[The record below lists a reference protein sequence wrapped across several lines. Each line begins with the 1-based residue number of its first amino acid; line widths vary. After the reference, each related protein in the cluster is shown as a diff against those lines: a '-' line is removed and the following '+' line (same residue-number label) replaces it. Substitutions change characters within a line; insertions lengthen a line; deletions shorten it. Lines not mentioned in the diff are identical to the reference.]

1 MIPCI
6 FLGDSIAVGIGQQRP
21 ECETVA
27 KVGITSQ
34 RFADNMMIHATAAT
48 AVISLGVNDDETVP
62 TVENLRRVRG
72 EISAQRVFWIVPN
85 IKPFAR
91 EAVQRVAGENG
102 DMLLDLQH
110 YRALMAGDR
119 VHPTGTGYVTIARD
133 LVESSEW
140 RSGGSF
146 TYTAQANTGL
156 PNGSAGLPP
165 VTLPPSRPAV
175 TVNGSALN
183 GGYEEVASAPE
194 EGGRHGWFRPTT
206 RGGHAVAREAAAR
219 RALAHEEYV
228 SRRGGRT
235 ARAEPVIRT
244 QSGWRV
250 QPAVI
255 HTMPVEHAGERGA
268 GERVSGHRG
277 REAMPVREQRAEPR
291 STMQP
296 AAAHAA
302 AAPQITLPVPPR
314 IPQKVTIFRTL
325 RDWKASHPQSNRS

>member
-110 YRALMAGDR
+110 YRAMMAGDR

-146 TYTAQANTGL
+146 TYTAQANGA
-156 PNGSAGLPP
+156 AGLPP
-165 VTLPPSRPAV
+165 VALPPVALPPSRPAV

-194 EGGRHGWFRPTT
+194 EGSRHGWFRPTT

-219 RALAHEEYV
+219 RTLAHEEYV
-228 SRRGGRT
+228 SRRGGGRM

-255 HTMPVEHAGERGA
+255 HTMPVEHAGERA
-268 GERVSGHRG
+268 GVHR
-277 REAMPVREQRAEPR
+277 REATPAREQRAEPR
-291 STMQP
+291 PTMQNS
-296 AAAHAA
+296 AAHAA

-325 RDWKASHPQSNRS
+325 RDWKASHPPSNRS